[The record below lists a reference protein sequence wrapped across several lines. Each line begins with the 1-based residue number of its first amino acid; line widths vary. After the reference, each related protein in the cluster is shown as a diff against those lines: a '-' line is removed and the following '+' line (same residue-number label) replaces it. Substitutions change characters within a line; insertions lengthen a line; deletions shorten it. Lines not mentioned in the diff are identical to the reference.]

1 MSEYDRLLSKID
13 AFNDVL
19 RERKSHYTIYLFG
32 SGLGIYHL
40 KEDYRATQDLD
51 YMSKEQISNQ
61 DTTMLLDMM
70 DIHDMGGI
78 MMVPELEDLKIVNE
92 INYSNLTVKI
102 PSIENFALSK
112 LLSNRQKDYDDLK
125 NYPILDNCN
134 IKELKESDTI
144 EYYKYSRS
152 IEKALK
158 KLGNYNYVSS
168 DAASKSMENVTN
180 NNSYFLIASVN
191 YDYLMESTNLYSRD
205 NYKIIG
211 EFNVKEE
218 IKKNNTIKNVYNIYI
233 NGLDFTGIMR
243 DYNLIATVNLN
254 THKIV
259 LTSIPRDYYI
269 DVPAYNMKD
278 TLMCLGSL
286 DSEVSKEALEKL
298 FDIKIDYTVNF
309 NTTSLVNIVDAVNG
323 VDFCSD
329 YDFTTTHALV
339 TNTYDDTK
347 GKKLHVNKGC
357 KTYNGTEILAIARE
371 RNAFPGRDRYRQKNC
386 RQILI
391 NIAQKLA
398 SATTLTNYTEVLNS
412 FDGLYTT
419 DMNDKTVKSLIKSA
433 LENKNFEV
441 VEQSVDGTDGI
452 GIGHLGTQE
461 SWIMNPDMN
470 TVNAATTEIKKVLS
484 GK

>member
-1 MSEYDRLLSKID
+1 
-13 AFNDVL
+13 
-19 RERKSHYTIYLFG
+19 
-32 SGLGIYHL
+32 
-40 KEDYRATQDLD
+40 
-51 YMSKEQISNQ
+51 
-61 DTTMLLDMM
+61 
-70 DIHDMGGI
+70 
-78 MMVPELEDLKIVNE
+78 
-92 INYSNLTVKI
+92 
-102 PSIENFALSK
+102 
-112 LLSNRQKDYDDLK
+112 
-125 NYPILDNCN
+125 
-134 IKELKESDTI
+134 
-144 EYYKYSRS
+144 
-152 IEKALK
+152 
-158 KLGNYNYVSS
+158 
-168 DAASKSMENVTN
+168 MENVTN

-419 DMNDKTVKSLIKSA
+419 DMNDKTLKSLIKSA

>member
-1 MSEYDRLLSKID
+1 MKKRLIKNILSLIVLIVILFPPYEIFKLNVLPNKYLILFIVGEAILYLLGLLFYNLKKKALIVIGIILFIISITGNAFGYYFLNKTNTYID
-13 AFNDVL
+13 
-19 RERKSHYTIYLFG
+19 KS
-32 SGLGIYHL
+32 LGTNTY
-40 KEDYRATQDLD
+40 
-51 YMSKEQISNQ
+51 
-61 DTTMLLDMM
+61 
-70 DIHDMGGI
+70 
-78 MMVPELEDLKIVNE
+78 
-92 INYSNLTVKI
+92 
-102 PSIENFALSK
+102 SIETKYYVIAN
-112 LLSNRQKDYDDLK
+112 KDSTV
-125 NYPILDNCN
+125 NN